1 MKNAFQKMILILL
14 AVLMLAGIYSIAL
27 AEGEAKPGNE
37 TITISRQG
45 SGDIYYGDEVTL
57 CANVKN
63 AAGDY
68 SVVWERYTPD
78 GWIKVGSGLTY
89 TFTVTETTA
98 ASDFRAM
105 LVLAD

>member
-14 AVLMLAGIYSIAL
+14 AAAMLAGIYTIAF
-27 AEGEAKPGNE
+27 AEDAVQPGNE
-37 TITISRQG
+37 SISISRQG
-45 SGDIYYGDEVTL
+45 SGDVYYGDEVTL
-57 CANVKN
+57 RANVRN

-68 SVVWERYTPD
+68 SVVWERYTPE
-78 GWIKVGSGLTY
+78 GWVTVGSGLTY

>member
-14 AVLMLAGIYSIAL
+14 AVVMLAGIYTIAF
-27 AEGEAKPGNE
+27 AEDAVQPGNE
-37 TITISRQG
+37 SISIKRQG
-45 SGDIYYGDEVTL
+45 GGDIYFGDEVTL
-57 CANVKN
+57 CAYVNNVV
-63 AAGDY
+63 GDY

-78 GWIKVGSGLTY
+78 GWIKVGSGMTY
-89 TFTVTETTA
+89 TFTVTDTTA